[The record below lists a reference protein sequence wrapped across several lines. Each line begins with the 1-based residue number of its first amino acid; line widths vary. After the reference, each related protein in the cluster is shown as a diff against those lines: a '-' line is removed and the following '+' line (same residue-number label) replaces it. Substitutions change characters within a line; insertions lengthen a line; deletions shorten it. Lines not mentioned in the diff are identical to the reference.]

1 MIKYKKSKIL
11 KSKLI
16 NKDKRG
22 FFETLFDDDIR
33 NVSLLRSNK
42 NSIRSNHYH
51 LKDWHYMYV
60 LEGSIHYFFR
70 GIKAKKINY
79 LHVKKNNI
87 IFTPPLEIHTTFF
100 DQKTSLL
107 VANNL
112 KRSKKDYE
120 EDLVRYNLIDI
131 KKIKIFLKK

>member
-42 NSIRSNHYH
+42 NSIRSNQIP
-51 LKDWHYMYV
+51 
-60 LEGSIHYFFR
+60 S
-70 GIKAKKINY
+70 NY
-79 LHVKKNNI
+79 NR
-87 IFTPPLEIHTTFF
+87 IFLGGEDCRPPPQTPPPAGL
-100 DQKTSLL
+100 
-107 VANNL
+107 
-112 KRSKKDYE
+112 
-120 EDLVRYNLIDI
+120 
-131 KKIKIFLKK
+131 

>member
-131 KKIKIFLKK
+131 KEIKILLKK